1 MKHPVKQI
9 PTEST
14 ITDYLLS
21 VAHMEGPWTPYFN
34 FMARPVG
41 YDILY
46 KDPFFQWL
54 GQHYNFIAGVL
65 KMEAYQQY
73 DWHVDTRRGVRVNM
87 LLEHGNS
94 LLMFTERPN
103 DLVKNIY
110 PIKYQPKTYYI
121 FDTQTPHC
129 VINLSA
135 PRFLFTVEFEKDLNE
150 LTFDDLKNDI
160 RDNYRGGPDGDSE

>member
-14 ITDYLLS
+14 IAEYLLA
-21 VAHMEGPWTPYFN
+21 VAHMEGPWMPYFN
-34 FMARPVG
+34 FMARPVS

-54 GQHYNFIAGVL
+54 GQHYSFIAGVL
-65 KMEAYQQY
+65 KMEPYQQY
-73 DWHVDTRRGVRVNM
+73 DWHVDTRRGVGINM

-94 LLMFTERPN
+94 LLMFTEHPN

-110 PIKYQPKTYYI
+110 PVAYEQNRYYI

-129 VINLSA
+129 VINLDS
-135 PRFLFTVEFEKDLNE
+135 PRYLFTVEFEKDLNE
-150 LTFDDLKNDI
+150 LSFDDLRKHI
-160 RDNYRGGPDGDSE
+160 REDYKGAPDGESE

>member
-9 PTEST
+9 HSKST
-14 ITDYLLS
+14 IVKDLMRI
-21 VAHMEGPWTPYFN
+21 ANNDQPWAPYFN
-34 FMARPVG
+34 FMAKPVP
-41 YDILY
+41 YEVIF

-54 GQHYNFIAGVL
+54 GQRYNFIAGVL
-65 KMEAYQQY
+65 KMEAFQQY
-73 DWHVDTRRGVRVNM
+73 DWHVDSRRGVGINM
-87 LLEHGNS
+87 LLEHEDS

-110 PIKYQPKTYYI
+110 PVKYQPKTYYI

-150 LTFDDLKNDI
+150 LSFDDLKNDI
-160 RDNYRGGPDGDSE
+160 RDNYRGGPDGNSE